1 MKKCSAWT
9 LPKDK
14 YFLYLTIWWHKH
26 GCVPQKF
33 SQENIQNSEGMP
45 GCEQSYSQMKEWR
58 KKSYLLCF
66 VLVCLYKYDDPR
78 QHVYEFLDHSIL
90 LLLLPSLV
98 KVLIQK
104 LCIMRL
110 HVYSDSPIS
119 LFNRAAHRKSCEQK
133 ILLVLFL
140 SEEDSINTLSK
151 WLSHGKWTLD
161 VCPSWKGLPL
171 WLSR

>member
-1 MKKCSAWT
+1 MDVYRRNFHRKIYRTLKECLGVNKVTVKWKNEGKKLVICFA
-9 LPKDK
+9 L
-14 YFLYLTIWWHKH
+14 FL
-26 GCVPQKF
+26 F
-33 SQENIQNSEGMP
+33 
-45 GCEQSYSQMKEWR
+45 
-58 KKSYLLCF
+58 
-66 VLVCLYKYDDPR
+66 VCLYKYDDPR
-78 QHVYEFLDHSIL
+78 QHVHKFLDHSIL

-119 LFNRAAHRKSCEQK
+119 LFNKAAHRKSCEQK

-140 SEEDSINTLSK
+140 GEEESINTLSK